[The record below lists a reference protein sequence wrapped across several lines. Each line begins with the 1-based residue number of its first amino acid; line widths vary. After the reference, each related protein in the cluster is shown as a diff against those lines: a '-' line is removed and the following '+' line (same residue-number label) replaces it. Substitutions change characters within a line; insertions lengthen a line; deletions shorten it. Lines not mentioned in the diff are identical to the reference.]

1 MAKKTT
7 SAKKETTNN
16 AHINEV
22 TLEGIIYKVLYT
34 SEKVANY
41 VLENHTVSPKGNT
54 IKTWV
59 NIKEFKPELHFEKGE
74 RVTITGEIGTDS
86 YEKDGKKI
94 YNTVI
99 IGTIKGGEVDDE
111 IPFN

>member
-16 AHINEV
+16 AHINAV
-22 TLEGIIYKVLYT
+22 TLEGIIFKVLYT

-41 VLENHTVSPKGNT
+41 ILENHTVSPKGNT

-59 NIKEFKPELHFEKGE
+59 NIKEFNPELHYEKGE
-74 RVTITGEIGTDS
+74 HVAINGEINTDT
-86 YEKDGKKI
+86 YEKNGKKI

-99 IGTIKGGEVDDE
+99 IGKIKGGEDDE